1 MAIEKYTMRALVLN
15 QYPNGENDIML
26 RLYTEDLG
34 VIYALAKSLR
44 KKDGKLKAHV
54 RKYHYTNVTIV
65 KGKEIYRLT
74 GASEISYRYSL
85 PLFTAK
91 QKELNNLLPEAANL
105 IEKYYQGEQKSSSLF
120 KKIYNLMS
128 LYTENNILN
137 KNDTDTNNYRRS
149 LYLILLI
156 DLGYIDAMSLGVKNI
171 EEYKNL
177 DMHDIL
183 FRSSLYSGE
192 INSQI
197 RRALRESML

>member
-1 MAIEKYTMRALVLN
+1 MAIEKYTMMALVLN

-54 RKYHYTNVTIV
+54 RKYHYTNITIV

-74 GASEISYRYSL
+74 GASEIPIVTYS
-85 PLFTAK
+85 K
-91 QKELNNLLPEAANL
+91 NEKHNQSILPEAAKL

-120 KKIYNLMS
+120 KKVFVL
-128 LYTENNILN
+128 TERFSTDINADLN
-137 KNDTDTNNYRRS
+137 TYRRC
-149 LYLILLI
+149 LYLTLLI
-156 DLGYIDAMSLGVKNI
+156 DLGYIDAVSLGVQTI
-171 EEYKNL
+171 EEYKKL
-177 DMHDIL
+177 DIHDIL
-183 FRSSLYSGE
+183 FRSSLYKIE